1 MLSDRVDT
9 WFEQWKREGLE
20 EGREEGRAEGQVK
33 GQAKTLGKQLQLKFG
48 QLPDA
53 ISQKLQQA
61 SEAELDLW
69 TERILFAESL
79 DAVFTAG

>member
-20 EGREEGRAEGQVK
+20 EGREEGRAE

>member
-1 MLSDRVDT
+1 MLSNRVDT